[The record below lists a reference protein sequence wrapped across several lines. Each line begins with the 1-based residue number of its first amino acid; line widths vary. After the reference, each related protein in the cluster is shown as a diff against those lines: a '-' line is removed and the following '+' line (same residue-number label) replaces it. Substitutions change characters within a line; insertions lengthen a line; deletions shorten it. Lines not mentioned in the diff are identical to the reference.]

1 MNYNIVKAINMS
13 INNAFLGQERYYV
26 IFAEG
31 PATGTREN
39 ITGYDTEEKAK
50 RRIRDLKRK
59 ENEEA
64 AAHCAMEQEYREM
77 EHADAVSAAIA
88 NDPEMREF
96 DLSDIMTPITP
107 EWFGKH
113 PAIVRQ
119 VGCYPAISK
128 HAYRR

>member
-1 MNYNIVKAINMS
+1 MNYNIVQAINDGA
-13 INNAFLGQERYYV
+13 NNAFFGQERYYV
-26 IFAEG
+26 TFAEG

-39 ITGYDTEEKAK
+39 IAGYDTEEKAK

-59 ENEEA
+59 EAEKIEA
-64 AAHCAMEQEYREM
+64 AAHCENV
-77 EHADAVSAAIA
+77 AVPAII
-88 NDPEMREF
+88 DP
-96 DLSDIMTPITP
+96 P
-107 EWFGKH
+107 WFGKPLATETRPVT